1 LIAGGTSDRLLSA
14 ELYDPVTRTF
24 TPTGNMTTA
33 RSNHTA
39 TLLPDGRVLIAGGDS
54 RSTAEVYDPTAKS
67 FTPTGDLVAAQLGH
81 TATLLGNGKVLI
93 AGGLT
98 VACCPSSVVRAEVY
112 DPSTGKFA
120 ETGAYAGRGT
130 PSLIDGGPAQPTATL
145 LRNGTVLIA
154 GEPTAELY
162 DPVTGTFSLTGAM
175 LTERALGRP
184 YYIAGRTATRL
195 TDGMVLLTGGEHED
209 EGRFSSAELYDPT
222 TGTFNFTGG
231 MGAAR
236 DGHSA
241 ALLPSGKVLIAGG
254 EGVIGCSPSFCQIQ
268 SLASA
273 ELYDPSQRIFT
284 SAGRMNV
291 QREWHTATVLN
302 DGSVLIAGGLTFIGG
317 LGVGGFSVTPL
328 ASAELY
334 VPDAS
339 NASGARVR
347 GNRRSAW

>member
-1 LIAGGTSDRLLSA
+1 MLIVGGDILPSGQDGPSRSTA
-14 ELYDPVTRTF
+14 ELYDPI
-24 TPTGNMTTA
+24 A
-33 RSNHTA
+33 RSFA
-39 TLLPDGRVLIAGGDS
+39 
-54 RSTAEVYDPTAKS
+54 
-67 FTPTGDLVAAQLGH
+67 PTGDLVTAQLGH

-112 DPSTGKFA
+112 DPSTGKFT
-120 ETGAYAGRGT
+120 ETGAYAGLGS
-130 PSLIDGGPAQPTATL
+130 PSLIDGGPAISAATL

-162 DPVTGTFSLTGAM
+162 DPDSGAFSMTGSM
-175 LTERALGRP
+175 LTQGGLGRP
-184 YYIAGRTATRL
+184 YYIHGRTATRL
-195 TDGMVLLTGGEHED
+195 ADGTVLLTGGEHED

-222 TGTFNFTGG
+222 TGAFNFTGR
-231 MGAAR
+231 MEAVR

-241 ALLPSGKVLIAGG
+241 VLLPSGKVLIAGG
-254 EGVIGCSPSFCQIQ
+254 EGVLIGCSPSFCQTQ

-273 ELYDPSQRIFT
+273 ELYDPSLRMF
-284 SAGRMNV
+284 SPAGRMHV

-317 LGVGGFSVTPL
+317 VGDFSVTSL

-334 VPDAS
+334 VPDAG
-339 NASGARVR
+339 NASGTRVR
-347 GNRRSAW
+347 GNR